1 MNKSLCW
8 RPKPPTSHDGD
19 FTPFPANR
27 CLGAVGYIF
36 LNSQEG
42 LEMNRDDRSSL
53 DRRKFIKL
61 SAAAAV
67 GGGSLLKFLEAA
79 AAEAPKTEEMVH
91 RNERPTM
98 TYRRLGRTN
107 FMASRL
113 VFGCGAALAGGK
125 AVRLLDRAFD
135 AGINY
140 YDTGRPY
147 GDSES
152 RLAPFLKAHRDEV
165 WVTSKA
171 AHMGWPDKR
180 IRPDQGKEAAK
191 LYTEQ
196 LEESLRELKTD
207 YIDAYFIMGIEDEGF
222 IRNED
227 LYGAFLK
234 AKQAGKVGYYGLSSH
249 TNVQKMLEAAI
260 ETGWY
265 DLAMISVT
273 PGGWYDWD
281 AKMPDKNMP
290 GISGLLPILTRAQ
303 EAGIGLVGMK
313 AARTVGNDP
322 TQFDKFYSKA
332 LMEAPL
338 NPFQR
343 AYAYIL
349 QQGMDVVNSNLTN
362 FKILEENL
370 KAVNV

>member
-1 MNKSLCW
+1 MS
-8 RPKPPTSHDGD
+8 R
-19 FTPFPANR
+19 
-27 CLGAVGYIF
+27 
-36 LNSQEG
+36 
-42 LEMNRDDRSSL
+42 RDWSSL

-61 SAAAAV
+61 STTAAI
-67 GGGSLLKFLEAA
+67 GGSSLLKVLEAA
-79 AAEAPKTEEMVH
+79 GKETPQLGELIH

-98 TYRRLGRTN
+98 TYRKLGRTD
-107 FMASRL
+107 FMAGRL
-113 VFGCGAALAGGK
+113 VFGCGSALAGGK
-125 AVRLLDRAFD
+125 GLRLLDRAFE

-152 RLAPFLKAHRDEV
+152 RLAPFLKAHRDNI

-191 LYTEQ
+191 LYTDQ
-196 LEESLRELKTD
+196 LEESLRELQAD

-222 IRNED
+222 VQNEE

-249 TNVQKMLEAAI
+249 TNVYQVLEAAI

-273 PGGWYDWD
+273 PGGWYDWKT
-281 AKMPDKNMP
+281 KMPEKNMP
-290 GISGLLPILTRAQ
+290 GLSGVLPILKRAQ
-303 EAGIGLVGMK
+303 EAGIGLIGMK
-313 AARTVGNDP
+313 AAKTVGNNP
-322 TQFDKFYSKA
+322 AQFDKFYSKE

-338 NPFQR
+338 TSYQR

-349 QQGMDVVNSNLTN
+349 QQGMDVVNSHMTN
-362 FKILEENL
+362 FKTLEENL
-370 KAVNV
+370 KAVIV

>member
-1 MNKSLCW
+1 MSK
-8 RPKPPTSHDGD
+8 
-19 FTPFPANR
+19 
-27 CLGAVGYIF
+27 
-36 LNSQEG
+36 
-42 LEMNRDDRSSL
+42 DDWSAL
-53 DRRKFIKL
+53 DRRKFIQL

-67 GGGSLLKFLEAA
+67 GGSSLLKVLEAVGK
-79 AAEAPKTEEMVH
+79 ESPPTEKLVH

-98 TYRRLGRTN
+98 TYRKLGRTN

-125 AVRLLDRAFD
+125 GARLLDRAFE
-135 AGINY
+135 AGVNY

-152 RLAPFLKAHRDEV
+152 QLAPFLKAHRGDV

-171 AHMGWPDKR
+171 AHLGWPDKR
-180 IRPDQGKEAAK
+180 ISPDQGKEAAK
-191 LYTEQ
+191 LYTDQ
-196 LEESLRELKTD
+196 LEESLRELQTD
-207 YIDAYFIMGIEDEGF
+207 YIDAYFIMGIEDAGF
-222 IRNED
+222 IRNEE

-249 TNVQKMLEAAI
+249 TNVHRVLEAAI

-281 AKMPDKNMP
+281 AKSPDKNMP
-290 GISGLLPILTRAQ
+290 GLSGILPLLKKAQ

-313 AARTVGNDP
+313 AARTVDKDP
-322 TQFDKFYSKA
+322 TQFDKFYSKK

-349 QQGMDVVNSNLTN
+349 QEGMDVVNSNLTN

-370 KAVNV
+370 KAVII